1 MSRREYISAVEF
13 NVFSAEEIKRFTVCS
28 VTESSLYLASLP
40 TAGSSVD
47 FRMGSVLILKKTV
60 ARWIGA

>member
-47 FRMGSVLILKKTV
+47 FRMGSVLI
-60 ARWIGA
+60 